1 VRTRTPWIIALLL
14 LAALPLRSEEP
25 PPETARFLIETIT
38 VEGPKEAAINIIR
51 AETLLRPGEAYTED
65 QLRQAVYRVHRL
77 PFVLD
82 ASFALRKG
90 SRRGAYELLIEVQ
103 PARWFFFDT
112 GARAY
117 RFGEPLRL
125 DVHGF
130 TSTDERYSLSLN
142 GLAGARLFVGR
153 SGVLFGAL
161 DIEEGFQA
169 GFTQYD
175 LFHKGIVATA
185 GFSTDVCCVREVLPL
200 GLDPRFVTWDFSNSR
215 RLSLNLMIPL
225 GGRQSLQVAA
235 SDRAGG
241 ADARAEIL
249 TNPAADEVGFLNAG
263 ELSYRRAEAKWVYD
277 TSDDPSF
284 PTRGT
289 TLSAGLEAS
298 RFAAHGLVIQ
308 QLRGPYSFE
317 PAPPF
322 HSQQV
327 VAAVSL
333 VRYWSITPRQTLS
346 GSGRFAVGRSQVRN
360 LLDGE
365 IILPSVELNYVGGS
379 VRLQH
384 SLSLKRS
391 RGTQRVHDV
400 RWENSVEFGAERN
413 SPTLGPSPLRRFAV
427 ETALVYRD
435 QWGRVRLSLD
445 YLNLGK
451 ILP

>member
-1 VRTRTPWIIALLL
+1 MLGVIALLL
-14 LAALPLRSEEP
+14 LAALPVGSQEP
-25 PPETARFLIETIT
+25 APEPARFLIETIT
-38 VEGPKEAAINIIR
+38 VEGPKAAAANIVR
-51 AETLLRPGEAYTED
+51 AETLLRPGESYTED

-90 SRRGAYELLIEVQ
+90 SRRGAYELLIAVQ
-103 PARWFFFDT
+103 PVHWFFFDL

-125 DVHGF
+125 DPHGF
-130 TSTDERYSLSLN
+130 TSTDERYSLAFT

-161 DIEEGFQA
+161 DVEEGFQA

-175 LFHKGIVATA
+175 LFHRGIVATA

-200 GLDPRFVTWDFSNSR
+200 GLDPRFVTWDFSNSH
-215 RLSLNLMIPL
+215 RLSLNLTVPL

-235 SDRAGG
+235 SERAGG
-241 ADARAEIL
+241 AGPRQEIL
-249 TNPAADEVGFLNAG
+249 VEPNVHEGGFPEEG

-277 TSDDPSF
+277 TSDDPAI
-284 PTRGT
+284 PTRGS

-298 RFAAHGLVIQ
+298 RFVAHGLGIEP
-308 QLRGPYSFE
+308 LGPPFSVVT
-317 PAPPF
+317 APPF
-322 HSQQV
+322 KSQQV
-327 VAAVSL
+327 VAAVSA
-333 VRYWSITPRQTLS
+333 VRYWSITPRQTIS
-346 GSGRFAVGRSQVRN
+346 GMGRFAVGRSQVTN

-365 IILPSVELNYVGGS
+365 TILPSVDLDYLGGS

-384 SLSLKRS
+384 SLVLKRT
-391 RGTQRVHDV
+391 RGTKRVHDLL
-400 RWENSVEFGAERN
+400 WETSAELGAERN
-413 SPTLGPSPLRRFAV
+413 TPALGPTPLRRIAF

-435 QWGRVRLSLD
+435 QWGRVRVSLD